1 MARHTS
7 SSFSLPMRSKHL
19 LERLAKCRPTGA
31 ALTIVR
37 SVKTTLI
44 ASIIIA
50 TSVLSLGACNL
61 DAYPCRGPYGEPCGG
76 PRSGWPGAVT
86 CPSC

>member
-1 MARHTS
+1 MVERECNAQHASAR
-7 SSFSLPMRSKHL
+7 R
-19 LERLAKCRPTGA
+19 
-31 ALTIVR
+31 LTITR
-37 SVKTTLI
+37 SVKALI

-76 PRSGWPGAVT
+76 PRSGWPGAAT
-86 CPSC
+86 CPNC